1 MSISLQANFTKR
13 KSCRKAY
20 HARTQYDV
28 VFLSH
33 CQYHSFRA
41 RFLYTVDLHP
51 IQARVMDGKTL
62 HFFPHYQETLFYYEG
77 GQAYENA
84 TFHQRFPL
92 EVLPEYHYQPSL
104 GLGGLDLHIA
114 LAKECF
120 LVGPVNADVK
130 VKCCKR

>member
-1 MSISLQANFTKR
+1 M
-13 KSCRKAY
+13 KAY
-20 HARTQYDV
+20 HARRQCDV
-28 VFLSH
+28 VFLSR
-33 CQYHSFRA
+33 CQYHSFRV
-41 RFLYTVDLHP
+41 RFLYTVGLHP
-51 IQARVMDGKTL
+51 TQARVTDGKTL
-62 HFFPHYQETLFYYEG
+62 HFFHHSQEIPFYYEG

-92 EVLPEYHYQPSL
+92 EVLPEYHYQLSL
-104 GLGGLDLHIA
+104 GPGGLDLHIA

>member
-41 RFLYTVDLHP
+41 RFLYTVDLHL
-51 IQARVMDGKTL
+51 IQAGVMDGKTL
-62 HFFPHYQETLFYYEG
+62 HFFLHYQETLFYYEG

-104 GLGGLDLHIA
+104 GPGGLDLHIA